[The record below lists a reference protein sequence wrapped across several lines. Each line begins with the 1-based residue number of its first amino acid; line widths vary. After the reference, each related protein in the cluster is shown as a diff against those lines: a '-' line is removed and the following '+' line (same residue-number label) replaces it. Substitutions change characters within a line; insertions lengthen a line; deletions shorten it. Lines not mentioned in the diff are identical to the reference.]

1 MILHSVYFS
10 AKGTTRLCADC
21 IAEGLNL
28 EKRDYDWLTASEPE
42 KTAIPTEDVLLFSM
56 PVYGGFIPGLCAER
70 VSNLEGDHTPA
81 IIAAVYGNRHYD
93 DALLQMKELLEKRGF
108 VVIAAGAFLAEHS
121 IFPAVA
127 AGRPDEKDRAAM
139 KEFAG
144 RCRELLA
151 QKGLW
156 EEKEIALPGN
166 PDYDA
171 SVFKGTAFHP
181 DGDESCTGCG
191 SCVEVC
197 PMKAIDRE
205 NPRKTDA
212 SRCISCGACIR
223 VCPEKARDY
232 RGEAYLAARKG
243 FEEKC
248 AARREPELFYITS

>member
-1 MILHSVYFS
+1 
-10 AKGTTRLCADC
+10 
-21 IAEGLNL
+21 
-28 EKRDYDWLTASEPE
+28 
-42 KTAIPTEDVLLFSM
+42 
-56 PVYGGFIPGLCAER
+56 
-70 VSNLEGDHTPA
+70 
-81 IIAAVYGNRHYD
+81 
-93 DALLQMKELLEKRGF
+93 
-108 VVIAAGAFLAEHS
+108 
-121 IFPAVA
+121 
-127 AGRPDEKDRAAM
+127 M

-156 EEKEIALPGN
+156 EEKEIALPGK

-181 DGDESCTGCG
+181 DGDERCTGCG

-248 AARREPELFYITS
+248 AARREAERFYIAS